1 MTRASTG
8 IWAAPT
14 NSFNPAAAA
23 TAIDPDDWN
32 DILTDLEGGLN
43 ERIWCALTANYTL
56 TDSSTAQKAF
66 DASSNGTVAVA
77 ASTTYRMRAQYLIT
91 NTGTTSH
98 TWATLFAG
106 TATLTSIAYVAR
118 GRSGDTSAAT
128 LTADTSAYTT
138 AATALV
144 VTAASTTATE
154 FVIINLSGVIRVNAA
169 GTLIPQ
175 VKLSAQAN
183 GTQTMLANSF
193 FELVPICG
201 NAQAT
206 VGTWT

>member
-14 NSFNPAAAA
+14 NSFNPAVAA

-32 DILTDLEGGLN
+32 DILTDLEGIAN
-43 ERIWCALTANYTL
+43 EDLYTALAADYTL
-56 TDSSTAQKAF
+56 TSTATAQKCF
-66 DASSNGTVAVA
+66 NASTNGTVAVA
-77 ASTTYRMRAQYLIT
+77 GSTTYLLDALYLIT

-106 TATLTSIAYVAR
+106 TATLTSIAYNAQAH
-118 GRSGDTSAAT
+118 TST
-128 LTADTSAYTT
+128 GNVLTAVSQIYAT

-144 VTAASTTATE
+144 VTAASTSATE
-154 FVIINLSGVIRVNAA
+154 NVVIQLKGMIRVNAA

-175 VKLSAQAN
+175 IKASADPV
-183 GTQTMLANSF
+183 GTQKMLANSYIR
-193 FELVPICG
+193 LRPIGG
-201 NAQAT
+201 NTVAT
-206 VGTWT
+206 IGTWT

>member
-14 NSFNPAAAA
+14 NSFNPAVAA
-23 TAIDPDDWN
+23 TSIDPDDWN

-56 TDSSTAQKAF
+56 SDTASAQKVFNSST
-66 DASSNGTVAVA
+66 NGTVALA
-77 ASTTYRMRAQYLIT
+77 GSTTYKMRGLYLFT

-106 TATLTSIAYVAR
+106 TATLTSIAYLVQ
-118 GRSGDTSAAT
+118 GHTST
-128 LTADTSAYTT
+128 GNVLTAVSEIYAT
-138 AATALV
+138 AASATV
-144 VTAASTTATE
+144 FTAASTSATE
-154 FVIINLSGVIRVNAA
+154 NVVAKITGIVRVNAA
-169 GTLIPQ
+169 GTFIPQ
-175 VKLSAQAN
+175 IQASAQPN

-193 FELVPICG
+193 IELVPICG
-201 NAQAT
+201 NSQAT